1 MDPVLAVVL
10 RGALA
15 LLFVVAALHKLRDR
29 DAFRATLDAYEL
41 LPPAL
46 GAPLAR
52 AVPMLEIAAAVLL
65 VAPRADGVGAVLA

>member
-29 DAFRATLDAYEL
+29 DAFRATLDEVAEGRGVTDAVSG
-41 LPPAL
+41 PVAL
-46 GAPLAR
+46 D
-52 AVPMLEIAAAVLL
+52 IA
-65 VAPRADGVGAVLA
+65 